1 MLGDPPIAVRTMPK
15 LQLAYTILYV
25 DDVPASLA
33 FYERAFGLARRFLHD
48 SGDYAELDTGGTTLS
63 LSARRLLRELGKH
76 PAAPVPGAPSFEIAF
91 TSDDVGAAYAQALA
105 AGAGAVQ
112 PPQAMP
118 WGQTVAYVTDPEG
131 FLVELCSPMA
141 PPPAAGGDGGS

>member
-1 MLGDPPIAVRTMPK
+1 M
-15 LQLAYTILYV
+15 QLAYTILYV

-63 LSARRLLRELGKH
+63 LSARRLLRQMGKH

-91 TSDDVGAAYAQALA
+91 STGDVAAAYARALD
-105 AGAGAVQ
+105 AGARAVQ

-118 WGQTVAYVTDPEG
+118 WGQTVAYVEDPEG
-131 FLVELCSPMA
+131 FLVELCTPMV
-141 PPPAAGGDGGS
+141 PPPAS